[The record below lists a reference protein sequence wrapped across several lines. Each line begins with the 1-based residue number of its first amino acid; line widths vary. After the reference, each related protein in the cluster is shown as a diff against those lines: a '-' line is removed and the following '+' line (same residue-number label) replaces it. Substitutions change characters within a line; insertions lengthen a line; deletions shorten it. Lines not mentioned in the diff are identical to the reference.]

1 MVTGII
7 VVTIALSFQ
16 CGHHFQICDLVE
28 VVECDMVQQIT
39 YTTTT
44 CALCNRCLKKT
55 KNLETHSF
63 VGYKITSYRS
73 IICVSIIL
81 SPCVGVACSSQWIH

>member
-44 CALCNRCLKKT
+44 CTLCNRCLKKT
-55 KNLETHSF
+55 KIWKHTP
-63 VGYKITSYRS
+63 
-73 IICVSIIL
+73 L
-81 SPCVGVACSSQWIH
+81 SVIKLPVTEV